1 MKLKTLA
8 SLSLITLAAAVALA
22 QQGPSSS
29 GPLLKRASGNVNWE
43 QFNFDAAHDGYNPY
57 ETILSP
63 ETVGNVALQWSYSS
77 YDGTVEGAP
86 AVANG
91 MVYFAAANG
100 FLYADFY
107 VYALKA
113 DTGALV
119 WSYATSA
126 PSFGAPA
133 VGNGV
138 LYLVAGHVYALN
150 ANTGAL
156 VWQSQDNNCQY
167 APTLVNGV
175 VYVVC
180 DLNAVYALSAADGT
194 TIWQYST
201 KGKIYAAPTVANGA
215 LYVNSGDGNVYDLK
229 ADTGAV
235 IWQKQFGASLSPPAT
250 LRAYGSGQAVAN
262 GLLYLGLR
270 NHFYALDANT
280 GSIIWRRDGFL
291 VAFDTPA
298 VGNGKVFLPTTNPIY
313 ALDAGT
319 GATLWEYQL
328 PDGAAA
334 STLVLANGVL
344 YTAVIKGI
352 GEGQGSYNLTAI
364 DASIGQRLW
373 EYDSFISFPLSG
385 PGPAVVNGTIY
396 SHLSTGFSAFGLPNQ

>member
-1 MKLKTLA
+1 MKVKTLG
-8 SLSLITLAAAVALA
+8 SLTLVMLAAALTVA
-22 QQGPSSS
+22 QQVPSYAGRQLNVSS
-29 GPLLKRASGNVNWE
+29 GSVDWA

-63 ETVGNVALQWSYSS
+63 GTVGNVVLQWSYSS

-91 MVYFAAANG
+91 IVYFATANG
-100 FLYADFY
+100 FLYTDFY
-107 VYALKA
+107 MYALKA

-119 WSYATSA
+119 WSYAMSA
-126 PSFGAPA
+126 PSFGSPA
-133 VGNGV
+133 VENGV
-138 LYLVAGHVYALN
+138 LYVVAGHVYALD

-180 DLNAVYALSAADGT
+180 DSNVVYALNVADGT

-201 KGKIYAAPTVANGA
+201 KGKIYAAPTVANDA
-215 LYVNSGDGNVYDLK
+215 LYVNSGDGNVYALK
-229 ADTGAV
+229 AETGAV
-235 IWQKQFGASLSPPAT
+235 IWQKQFGASLSPPAS

-280 GSIIWRRDGFL
+280 GSIIWKRDGFL
-291 VAFDTPA
+291 VAFNTPA
-298 VGNGKVFLPTTNPIY
+298 VGKGMVFLPTTNPIC
-313 ALDAGT
+313 ALDAET
-319 GATLWEYQL
+319 GATLWQYQL
-328 PDGAAA
+328 PDGASA

-344 YTAVIKGI
+344 YTAVIQGI
-352 GEGQGSYNLTAI
+352 GGGQGSYKLTAI
-364 DASIGQRLW
+364 DASVGQRLW

-396 SHLSTGFSAFGLPNQ
+396 SHLSTGFSAFGLSDQ